1 MFRYIYIEGIA
12 EYKLQNI
19 CLILRD
25 FFTLKLFN
33 LVCEWDRIKC
43 MVCEWDGPVCEWDG
57 FHFPNFESSY

>member
-19 CLILRD
+19 GLILRY
-25 FFTLKLFN
+25 FFGLKRFN
-33 LVCEWDRIKC
+33 LVCEWDRIEC
-43 MVCEWDGPVCEWDG
+43 MVCEWDGPVSAWDR